1 MIRPLHDYLLVQRNE
16 AMNITKGGI
25 LLPDVAQ
32 EKPQEGLVLAAG
44 QGTRDATGK
53 LIPLNVV
60 AGDRVVFGN
69 WAGTEIKFNDTTYL
83 MLKESDVIGIVTS
96 GESK

>member
-44 QGTRDATGK
+44 QGC
-53 LIPLNVV
+53 
-60 AGDRVVFGN
+60 N
-69 WAGTEIKFNDTTYL
+69 WETYPV
-83 MLKESDVIGIVTS
+83 ECCRWR
-96 GESK
+96 